1 MIGMKKDDDECP
13 PAFIQKQSKHSTWQS
28 TRKKPVR
35 KRILI
40 EVSATIDLATIAK
53 QRMIW
58 KPQRCWVV
66 KMRSFGV
73 NMKPKNRPDFKR
85 IVSLAPAITEIL
97 FALGRSDR
105 LVGVTDSCDYPDAV
119 REIPNVSL
127 WFEPDLD
134 KLLALKPD
142 LVLGLE
148 TAHQRLKSE
157 FKSDEVQVI
166 LVNPITV
173 DAALEV
179 ISGLGELLDAT
190 EVARTCTQNLR
201 ARLILL
207 DRKVAKIPVEKRFT
221 VCRVLDLEENKLMV
235 AGPLSFQY
243 DVISRAG
250 GLNVTGEYQDAYP
263 KVSWTQF
270 QRWDPAMVFFC
281 GYDRQFIPRL
291 EADSKWQSLTAVK
304 SGRLYQF
311 DCALTCRTGPRIVD
325 MAELLFSTLYQK

>member
-1 MIGMKKDDDECP
+1 
-13 PAFIQKQSKHSTWQS
+13 
-28 TRKKPVR
+28 
-35 KRILI
+35 
-40 EVSATIDLATIAK
+40 
-53 QRMIW
+53 
-58 KPQRCWVV
+58 
-66 KMRSFGV
+66 
-73 NMKPKNRPDFKR
+73 MKPKNRPDFKR

-97 FALGRSDR
+97 FALERSDR

-134 KLLALKPD
+134 KLFALKPD

-166 LVNPITV
+166 LVNPTSV

-190 EVARTCTQNLR
+190 EVARICTQNLC
-201 ARLILL
+201 ARLNLL

-221 VCRVLDLEENKLMV
+221 VCRVLDLEEYKLIV

-263 KVSWTQF
+263 KVSWAQF

-291 EADSKWQSLTAVK
+291 KADLKWQSLTAVK
-304 SGRLYQF
+304 SGRIYQF

-325 MAELLFSTLYQK
+325 MAELLFSTLYENGDGRLPQV